1 MGNLNPMSVVRDN
14 SSNPSLGRGVHMFVH
29 RVVGSGSPG
38 NALYETKLHSIL
50 AAIAYNE
57 TDGSVVA
64 VTIGTSTTYP
74 GTATVTVAI
83 AGSKT
88 YSVTIIGIVGTR
100 VAVGADTQTTG
111 TTYTYEPL
119 KGI

>member
-1 MGNLNPMSVVRDN
+1 MGTLNPMAVVRDN

-29 RVVGSGSPG
+29 RVVGSGTPG

-57 TDGSVVA
+57 TDGTATA
-64 VTIGTSTTYP
+64 VTLGTSTTYP

-83 AGSKT
+83 ANNKT

-100 VAVGADTQTTG
+100 AAVTNDTQTTG
-111 TTYTYEPL
+111 ATYTYEPL